1 MVQPHIQKLLQDRYY
16 LRDKEGNLLETIPE
30 EMFGRVAHAVA
41 DAEISAKAHWE
52 IKFYDLMKNNKFL
65 PNTPT
70 LINAGKEQG
79 VYAACNVL
87 EVPDSMD
94 GIFDTLKDAAI
105 ISKYGGGLGLY
116 FGDLREEG
124 SIVRSTGQTS
134 SGPVSFMEV
143 FDSMCNT
150 VKQGGSRRGAMLAA
164 IPVWHPDIEKFI
176 ACKDDGSFSNF
187 NISVAITDEFMDLV
201 ERDESYTLYSPITKK
216 PVKAIQARELW
227 NKIVEHAH
235 KTGDPGLIFIDEA
248 NRKHPLEQ
256 EIKCCNA
263 CLHGSTLL
271 MDSNGLKRVEDGD
284 GEFYTA
290 WKTGEKNTV
299 KITLSSGQEI
309 ICTPD
314 HLIMTT
320 TGFIEAKDTLGTS
333 IITDTPFRFHD
344 DSELDENYI
353 VAGFL
358 FGDGFICGNG
368 KGYSI
373 KLNPEKEPDVA
384 LLLEKYGFNR
394 QDSGAYYKNLLE
406 TFGNEWYGTHCEYK
420 TLPKEILANYT
431 KLRGFLR
438 GLFEANGTVSGGRV
452 SYKTSS
458 KKLAQE
464 IQIALNVMN
473 IKSYITTNKAKNIK
487 FSNGTYEC
495 KQSYDVNISDMNSI
509 ANFGLFIGFIS
520 EIKTIKLKAIDRVP
534 GKRKHPKVVSVIPYQ
549 SVDVYDF
556 SMNSDVTKWN
566 SANGISVHN
575 CGEQPLLHGESCVLG
590 SINLMEYVEAED
602 YNGTLVYSFDW
613 DALAEDIPTMVRFLD
628 DIIDASP
635 YPLEEVEKA
644 TKASRKIGLGIMGWA
659 DCLIKMKIPYDSQ
672 EACDLAEKLMQFIYV
687 TADEASVQLGEEK
700 GFFPLADEYPIEG
713 KLDQYRRNATLL
725 TVAPTGTLSRI
736 AGVSSGIE
744 PIFAWKTHHK
754 LVDLE
759 YDETHWAYEERL
771 HFHQPEQNKWAY
783 IPDYMKTANEI
794 SPEWHL
800 KMQAAF
806 QKYVDSSI
814 SKTINLPNDA
824 DIETV
829 EKIYM
834 WAWKNKLKGITIYR
848 DGSKDNQPL
857 NKIKEEAKK
866 EEYKKLTSDPFGFRT
881 LESYKDPR
889 FPVKDEDIIN
899 DNFPS
904 IEEQIKKLKKRGPVT
919 VGVTHKVDTGR
930 GKIYITINYSEYHAE
945 PVEVFIRLGH
955 LSTPTEA
962 ALAEWSGRLISL
974 LLKYDVPLESI
985 MRQGNKVYADTTFWY
1000 NKQSFCSLPK
1010 LISHLL
1016 SFTFEEAMEMADMDF
1031 ESMMEN
1037 GDEYYENNEDVATEE
1052 INNASGEFCYNC
1064 GTYNMVAEGGCMVCQ
1079 NCGFERCGG

>member
-1 MVQPHIQKLLQDRYY
+1 MVQPHIQKLLEDRYY
-16 LRDKEGNLLETIPE
+16 LRDEEGNLLETEPNQ
-30 EMFGRVAHAVA
+30 MFDRVAAAVA
-41 DAEISAKAHWE
+41 AAEVQDDLIDKWE
-52 IKFYDLMKNNKFL
+52 PEFFALMADNKFL

-70 LINAGKEQG
+70 LINAGKDKPG
-79 VYAACNVL
+79 CFSACFVL
-87 EVPDSMD
+87 PVEDSME
-94 GIFDTLKDAAI
+94 GIFTAVKNAAI
-105 ISKYGGGLGLY
+105 IMKAGGGVG
-116 FGDLREEG
+116 FNFSHLREKEA
-124 SIVRSTGQTS
+124 IVKSTGHKS
-134 SGPVSFMEV
+134 SGPVSFMKV
-143 FDSMCNT
+143 FDAACDTIS
-150 VKQGGSRRGAMLAA
+150 QGGVRRGAMIA
-164 IPVWHPDIEKFI
+164 ILNVDHPDIEKFI

-235 KTGDPGLIFIDEA
+235 KTGDPGLVFLDTINKE
-248 NRKHPLEQ
+248 HPLKDVVEAL
-256 EIKCCNA
+256 NP

-271 MDSNGLKRVEDGD
+271 VDKTGLKRIDEGD
-284 GEFYTA
+284 GEFYRA
-290 WKTGEKNTV
+290 WKTGEKETV
-299 KITLSSGQEI
+299 KVTLSSGQEI

-314 HLIMTT
+314 HLLMTA
-320 TGFIEAKDTLGTS
+320 TGFVEAKDTLNMF
-333 IITDTPFRFHD
+333 IVTDTPFNFIGG
-344 DSELDENYI
+344 EETLDEKY
-353 VAGFL
+353 VLAGFL
-358 FGDGFICGNG
+358 FGDGYKCGNG
-368 KGYSI
+368 EGYSV

-384 LLLEKYGFNR
+384 LMLEQAGFNR
-394 QDSGAYYKNLLE
+394 QNSGAYYKKLSGV
-406 TFGNEWYGTHCEYK
+406 FGNEWYGTSCEYK
-420 TLPKEILANYT
+420 TLPKEILADYT
-431 KLRGFLR
+431 KLRAFLK
-438 GLFEANGTVSGGRV
+438 GLFEANGSVHSGRIT
-452 SYKTSS
+452 YKTTS

-464 IQIALNVMN
+464 IQVALNVMN
-473 IKSYITTNKAKNIK
+473 IKSYITINKAKNTK
-487 FSNGTYEC
+487 FANGTYEC
-495 KQSYDVNISDMNSI
+495 KQSYDLNIGDMCSI
-509 ANFGLFIGFIS
+509 ANFRFFIGFLS
-520 EIKTIKLKAIDRVP
+520 KNKTSKVDSIDRDI
-534 GKRKHPKVVSVIPYQ
+534 GSRKYPKVVSVLPYQ
-549 SVDVYDF
+549 VTDVYDF
-556 SMNSDVTKWN
+556 SMYSDVTKWN
-566 SANGISVHN
+566 NANGIGVHN
-575 CGEQPLLHGESCVLG
+575 CGELPLRPFESCNLG

-628 DIIDASP
+628 NVIDVNP
-635 YPLEEVEKA
+635 FPLPEID
-644 TKASRKIGLGIMGWA
+644 KASKEARKIGLGIMGWA

-672 EACDLAEKLMQFIYV
+672 EACDLAEKLMGFIF
-687 TADEASVQLGEEK
+687 TAAQNASAILAREK
-700 GFFPLADEYPIEG
+700 GVFPLG
-713 KLDQYRRNATLL
+713 KSWTDRRNATLL

-794 SPEWHL
+794 APEWHL

-806 QKYVDSSI
+806 QKHVDSSI

-824 DIETV
+824 DVEIV

-848 DGSKDNQPL
+848 DGSKENQPL
-857 NKIKEEAKK
+857 NKIENPRKEFENNMDRLIKESITIQPTPVIVVHPEVAKELK
-866 EEYKKLTSDPFGFRT
+866 EYR
-881 LESYKDPR
+881 
-889 FPVKDEDIIN
+889 
-899 DNFPS
+899 
-904 IEEQIKKLKKRGPVT
+904 KRGPVT

-1016 SFTFEEAMEMADMDF
+1016 GFTFEEAMEMADMDF

-1079 NCGFERCGG
+1079 NCGFEKCGG